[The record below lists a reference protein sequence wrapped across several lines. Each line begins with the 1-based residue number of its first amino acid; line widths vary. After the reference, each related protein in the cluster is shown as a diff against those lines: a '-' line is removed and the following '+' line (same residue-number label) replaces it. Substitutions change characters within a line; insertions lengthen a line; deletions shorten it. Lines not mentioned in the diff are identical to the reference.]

1 MHENGKGYWQR
12 LNYLM
17 VVEIALGATVSL
29 LLASWAGLMY
39 SASAGVTTLLTIQ
52 NTRDKTLRTT
62 LQRYMV
68 FLLML
73 GLTRLIMVPL
83 QFSAVSFG
91 LFLLLFVGL
100 CWLSGTQLVMA
111 SNAVLATH
119 FLIEKNMGLP
129 LIINE
134 FWLLTIG
141 ATVGVVV
148 NLLIPYRRQPLS
160 RYRDEAEA
168 ELRDILSAMSRRA
181 LGLCQAEG
189 NLAPCTAEAIAGENG
204 LMQAGFDKLE
214 EMLGSYELAARDEGG
229 NRLQG
234 QSIYPIKYFQMRTR
248 QMGFLKRIWSN
259 LERVQR
265 VYSASKPLAA
275 LLLDIAESFGESNNA
290 LRLLEEHAKLE
301 ESYDVSAL
309 PRSRGEFEARALLFV
324 MLQDIRSFLEIKR
337 DFYAS
342 LAPEEIRK
350 YW

>member
-1 MHENGKGYWQR
+1 MQNNTKRWWR
-12 LNYLM
+12 RVNILM
-17 VVEIALGATVSL
+17 AAEIALGAALSL
-29 LLASWAGLMY
+29 LLASWAGLLY
-39 SASAGVTTLLTIQ
+39 SASAGITTLLTIQ
-52 NTRDKTLRTT
+52 NTRDMTLKTT
-62 LQRYMV
+62 LQRYLV

-73 GLTRLIMVPL
+73 ALSRVTMVPL
-83 QFSAVSFG
+83 GFSALSFG
-91 LFLLLFVGL
+91 LFLFFFVGL
-100 CWLSGTQLVMA
+100 CWMSGTQQVMA

-119 FLIEKNMGLP
+119 FLIEGNMGLP

-141 ATVGVVV
+141 ATVGVLV
-148 NLLIPYRRQPLS
+148 NLLVPQRRLPLS

-168 ELRDILSAMSRRA
+168 ALREILTAMSRRA
-181 LGLCQAEG
+181 LGMCDAGGSLV
-189 NLAPCTAEAIAGENG
+189 PCTAEAVAGENER
-204 LMQAGFDKLE
+204 MQADFAKLDDMLAGY
-214 EMLGSYELAARDEGG
+214 EMAARDESG

-248 QMGFLKRIWSN
+248 QAGFLKRIWSN

-265 VYSASKPLAA
+265 VYSASRPLAE
-275 LLLDIAESFGESNNA
+275 LLGDIAESFGESNNA
-290 LRLLEEHAKLE
+290 LRLLDEHAKLE
-301 ESYDVSAL
+301 ASYDVSAL
-309 PRSRGEFEARALLFV
+309 PKSRDEFETRALLFV